1 VRNQTAKAAVL
12 VAAGA
17 LVLAACGTNKT
28 ETPSGGGGGGGGQA
42 SCDTSK
48 GTLIVGVIAP
58 QSGSLSALGLG
69 IKNSADLAVKQANDK
84 CTVKGYKLALQTE
97 DDQATAQVGAQAAT
111 KLSSNPNVVGVV
123 GTLNSSV
130 AQSVQPVLAQ
140 KKIVQVSPANT
151 NPSLTQGEGYASGTK
166 KRGFDSYFR
175 VCTTDAVQGPFG
187 ANYLV
192 SKAGKKSIA
201 TISDG
206 KTYGVGLVDE
216 FTKQATKLGAK
227 VVANEKV
234 GEKDTDFGG
243 VIAKIRGSNP
253 DAVYY
258 GGEYPVAGPL
268 SKQLKAAGLNI
279 PLMGGD
285 GIVDA
290 KFVEL
295 GGTDGDLATSV
306 GAPTESL
313 DSAKAFVQAYADA
326 KYSEP
331 FSAYGAFSYDAANVI
346 IGALATTLG
355 DSGTWGDDKRADL
368 VKNVQAFK
376 NTGATGEVAFD
387 EYGDSTSKLLT
398 VYQVAGK
405 DFKPVETGK
414 FEG

>member
-28 ETPSGGGGGGGGQA
+28 ETPSGGGGNGGQA
-42 SCDTSK
+42 SCDSSK

-69 IKNSADLAVKQANDK
+69 IKNSADLAIKQANEK
-84 CTVKGYKLALQTE
+84 CAVPGYKLAVQTE

-111 KLSSNPNVVGVV
+111 KLSSNPNVVGVI

-130 AQSVQPVLAQ
+130 AQSVQPVLSQ

-151 NPSLTQGEGYASGTK
+151 NPTLTQGEAYASGTK
-166 KRGFDSYFR
+166 KRGFDNYFR
-175 VCTTDAVQGPFG
+175 VCTTDAVQGPFA

-243 VIAKIRGSNP
+243 VIAKIRGANP

-290 KFVEL
+290 KFMEL

-306 GAPTESL
+306 GAPTETL
-313 DSAKAFVQAYADA
+313 ESAKAFVAAYSAG
-326 KYSEP
+326 KYAEP
-331 FSAYGAFSYDAANVI
+331 FSAYGAFSYDSANVI
-346 IGALATTLG
+346 IGALGTTLKDG
-355 DSGTWGDDKRADL
+355 GTWGEDKRADL
-368 VKNVQAFK
+368 IKNVQSFK
-376 NTGATGEVAFD
+376 ATGATGEVAFD

-398 VYQVAGK
+398 VYQVSGK
-405 DFKPVETGK
+405 EFKPVETGK